1 MGLRMVVGVKW
12 VPNTMNVKFDP
23 KTGALIREGV
33 PSIINPFDLYALEE
47 GIRIRE
53 KSGGTVTALSM
64 GPSQAR
70 DALRD
75 AVAMGADD
83 AVLLSDKRFAGA
95 DTLATAYTLAK
106 AIEKLGRA
114 DLIICGKQAIDGDT
128 AQVGPGIAEELDIP
142 HVAYVKKVVEIGDGK
157 IRVERMVEGGVE
169 VIESTLPIL
178 LTVMKDINQ
187 PRLPTL
193 KGIMRA
199 KRTEIKTWT
208 LEDIGADENRVGLKG
223 SPTEVIR
230 VFAPELRMQGE
241 IIEGTAEDQVEVIM
255 KKLREARVV

>member
-1 MGLRMVVGVKW
+1 MKVIVCIKQVPDTTEVKIN
-12 VPNTMNVKFDP
+12 PE
-23 KTGALIREGV
+23 TGTLVREGV